1 MDGISAVD
9 PFIPMPTKT
18 QALIQDETSFTSRSI
33 TTSDSP
39 FRMVA
44 LDLDGTLLSDDHRI
58 AEEQAE
64 YLRTLHRRGFI
75 VCLATGRSAP
85 SVYEHIRTLNFPQPI
100 PVVCSNG
107 ACGFEMTVSPSSSS
121 SSGEQQNHH
130 QLQRQQS
137 KELFVHPVSLSTV
150 QATLRLAKDHGFA
163 VQYYH
168 QDMILVNS
176 NTPEHAAIVALYSQL
191 TGSTITYVEDDFGSM
206 LVDGKLPSKLLV
218 LFPESRIDHATQVY
232 QTGLTSDQATI
243 VGGAFDWFLEVLDP
257 HVHKGYGLARMCEYL
272 EVPLSQCIAMGD
284 GANDLEF
291 LQMAGLG
298 IAMKNARDIVKQH
311 ADMAL
316 EWTNAEHGVMRALE
330 RLDRDGKLTFE
341 S

>member
-1 MDGISAVD
+1 MHGTSAIE
-9 PFIPMPTKT
+9 PSMPIPTKT
-18 QALIQDETSFTSRSI
+18 QVLIEDEQSSTARSI
-33 TTSDSP
+33 TTIDRP

-64 YLRTLHRRGFI
+64 YLRTLHQRGFI
-75 VCLATGRSAP
+75 ICLATGRSAP
-85 SVYEHIRTLNFPQPI
+85 SVYEHIRKLNFPQPI

-107 ACGFEMTVSPSSSS
+107 ACGFEMTVSSSSS
-121 SSGEQQNHH
+121 SPGEQQHH

-137 KELFVHPVSLSTV
+137 KELFVHPVSLKTV
-150 QATLRLAKDHGFA
+150 QATLRLANDHGFA
-163 VQYYH
+163 VQFYH
-168 QDMILVNS
+168 QDLILVNS
-176 NTPEHAAIVALYSQL
+176 NTPEHAAIVGLYSQL
-191 TGSTITYVEDDFGSM
+191 TGSTITYVEDDFDSM

-218 LFPESRIDHATQVY
+218 LFPESRIDHATHVY
-232 QTGLTSDQATI
+232 QNGLTADQATI

-272 EVPLSQCIAMGD
+272 EIPISQCIAMGD